1 MTAVEGLNIINN
13 IGENSSRE
21 RIVNMKGEI
30 TEPRE
35 LCHEKKMFLKGKKKI
50 WSDHKHEIKKEMV

>member
-35 LCHEKKMFLKGKKKI
+35 LCHEKKMFLKGKKKNM
-50 WSDHKHEIKKEMV
+50 E